1 MNIIWNCFH
10 CLLRAKQVPTPL
22 TFLQEEKLWQHGQF
36 WNGGVKAIFLKKKIK
51 IKIKWEQNEPSS
63 MWLISRGDAY
73 AYSHHRHTASPGDG
87 YQPVAS
93 FHHPSDLRAVHMF
106 VYFSLSWG
114 IHTMVVTPLHQS
126 TGLAISSYSACHWRE
141 WVQVPVE
148 GNSTPVQSVA
158 IKSCAIP
165 FTKNS
170 LSFYL
175 RAWTPEKKTV
185 YRSCLK
191 PYSEILIVFVIQTFL
206 HVKFCS
212 RHQIGDWTHCVWIID
227 NDWDY

>member
-22 TFLQEEKLWQHGQF
+22 TLLQEEKLWQRGQF
-36 WNGGVKAIFLKKKIK
+36 WNGGVKAIFLKKIK
-51 IKIKWEQNEPSS
+51 IKIKWEQNNEPSS

-114 IHTMVVTPLHQS
+114 VHTMVVTPLHQS

-170 LSFYL
+170 LRFIYVPEHQRRKQCIVPASNLIL
-175 RAWTPEKKTV
+175 R
-185 YRSCLK
+185 
-191 PYSEILIVFVIQTFL
+191 F
-206 HVKFCS
+206 
-212 RHQIGDWTHCVWIID
+212 
-227 NDWDY
+227 